1 MLLEIKNL
9 NIYFNSGGHSV
20 HAVKDLSLSVSPGE
34 TLGIVGE
41 SGSGKSVTALSVMR
55 LLTPAGMTGEIWY
68 TPNDKNINKTI
79 SSDKTSGQA
88 VNLTRL
94 PESSLRR
101 IRGAEIAMIF
111 QEPMTSLNPVIRCGP
126 QIVEA
131 ILQHRDVSQAWAQE
145 EVLAL
150 FERVKLPDP
159 KRIFRAFPHELSGG
173 QKQRI
178 MIAMAMSGR
187 PALLLAD
194 EPTTALDVTVQQS
207 ILELMREWQAETNL
221 SMIFISHDL
230 GVIAEIADRVAV
242 MQAGEMIETGAVDQ
256 ILRRPQHP
264 YTKGLV
270 ACRPSL
276 QRKLHRLP
284 TIADFAE
291 NAVFEARVITKTET
305 ERRHQELYSHTPL
318 LEVKNLEVR
327 YPGKK
332 NWLGRPVEWLPAV
345 DRLSFDLYPG
355 EIFGLAGESGCG
367 KTTLGRAICRFLP
380 AHEGVIKYRGLNLG
394 HLSEQDF
401 RPLRRE
407 IQMVFQ
413 DPYASLNP
421 RMTIGQTLLEPME
434 RHRLYANKRQRREKV
449 AELLHTVGL
458 ESSHADRYPRAFSGG
473 QRQRICLARALALH
487 PKLLICDEMVSSLD
501 VSVQA
506 TILNLLLDL
515 RERFGLSYLFIS
527 HDLSVI
533 KQMCDRLLVMN
544 CGKAEATGFPENLF
558 ENPPTEYVRKLIGA
572 VPG

>member
-9 NIYFNSGGHSV
+9 NIHFQSGDASV
-20 HAVKDLSLSVSPGE
+20 HAVKDLSLGVSAGE

-55 LLTPAGMTGEIWY
+55 LLPPAKITGEIIWH
-68 TPNDKNINKTI
+68 
-79 SSDKTSGQA
+79 SSDASTKNGAVAPTDLMQA
-88 VNLTRL
+88 
-94 PESSLRR
+94 PESRLRR

-131 ILQHRDVSQAWAQE
+131 ILQHRKVSQAAAQA

-178 MIAMAMSGR
+178 MFAMAMSGK

-194 EPTTALDVTVQQS
+194 EPTTALDVTVQKS
-207 ILELMREWQAETNL
+207 ILELMREWREEAGL

-230 GVIAEIADRVAV
+230 GVISEIADRVAV
-242 MQAGEMIETGAVDQ
+242 MQAGEIVETGPANQ
-256 ILRRPQHP
+256 ILRQPQHP

-276 QRKLHRLP
+276 HRKLHHLP
-284 TIADFAE
+284 TIADFSE
-291 NAVFEARVITKTET
+291 NTAFDARVVTKIET
-305 ERRHQELYSHTPL
+305 ERRHKELYAHTPI

-327 YPGKK
+327 YPGRK
-332 NWLGRPVEWLPAV
+332 NWLGRPMEWLPAV
-345 DRLSFDLYPG
+345 DQLSFDLYPG

-367 KTTLGRAICRFLP
+367 KTTLGRAICRFAP
-380 AHEGVIKYRGLNLG
+380 VHSGIIKYRGLDLG
-394 HLSEQDF
+394 SLPERDF

-434 RHRLYANKRQRREKV
+434 MHRLYANSRQRREKV

-458 ESSHADRYPRAFSGG
+458 EPGHADRYPRAFSGG

-487 PKLLICDEMVSSLD
+487 PKLLVCDEIVSSLD

-515 RERFGLSYLFIS
+515 RERFGLTYLFIS

-544 CGKAEATGFPENLF
+544 RGKAEAIGFPEDIF
-558 ENPPTEYVRKLIGA
+558 ENPPTGYVQKLIGA
-572 VPG
+572 VPGEIKTG

>member
-9 NIYFNSGGHSV
+9 NIYFNSGGTSV
-20 HAVKDLSLSVSPGE
+20 HAVKDLSLSVLPGE
-34 TLGIVGE
+34 TLGLVGE

-55 LLTPAGMTGEIWY
+55 LLYPANMSGEIWY
-68 TPNDKNINKTI
+68 TPGATDKSDA
-79 SSDKTSGQA
+79 SSSSAQKVD
-88 VNLTRL
+88 LMHL
-94 PESSLRR
+94 PESRLRR
-101 IRGAEIAMIF
+101 IRGAEVAMIF
-111 QEPMTSLNPVIRCGP
+111 QEPMTSLNPVIRCGH

-131 ILQHRDVSQAWAQE
+131 IRQHRNISQTAAQA

-159 KRIFRAFPHELSGG
+159 NRIFRAFPHELSGG

-194 EPTTALDVTVQQS
+194 EPTTALDVTVQKS
-207 ILELMREWQAETNL
+207 ILELMREWRDEAGL

-230 GVIAEIADRVAV
+230 GVISEIADRVAV
-242 MQAGEMIETGAVDQ
+242 MQTGEIVETGPVDQ

-264 YTKGLV
+264 YTQGLV

-276 QRKLHRLP
+276 HRKLHRLP
-284 TIADFAE
+284 VIADFSE
-291 NAVFEARVITKTET
+291 NATFHARVVTKAET
-305 ERRHQELYSHTPL
+305 ARRHAELYAHTPI

-327 YPGKK
+327 FPGRKD
-332 NWLGRPVEWLPAV
+332 WLGRPVEWIPAV
-345 DRLSFDLYPG
+345 DRLSFDMYPG

-380 AHEGVIKYRGLNLG
+380 AQRGTITYRGLHLG
-394 HLSEQDF
+394 NLSERDF

-434 RHRLYANKRQRREKV
+434 THRLYANKRQRREKM

-458 ESSHADRYPRAFSGG
+458 EPSHADRYPRAFSGG
-473 QRQRICLARALALH
+473 QRQRICLARALALQ
-487 PKLLICDEMVSSLD
+487 PKLLICDEIVSSLD

-506 TILNLLLDL
+506 TILNLLFDL
-515 RERFGLSYLFIS
+515 RAGFGLSYLFIS
-527 HDLSVI
+527 HDLSVM
-533 KQMCDRLLVMN
+533 KQMCDRLLIMN
-544 CGKAEATGFPENLF
+544 RGKTETIGFPEDIF
-558 ENPPTEYVRKLIGA
+558 EHPANEYVRKLIGA
-572 VPG
+572 VPGE

>member
-9 NIYFNSGGHSV
+9 NIHFHSGDASV
-20 HAVKDLSLSVSPGE
+20 HAVKNLSLNVSPGE

-41 SGSGKSVTALSVMR
+41 SGSGKSVTALSIMR
-55 LLTPAGMTGEIWY
+55 LLPAAKVSGEIWWRHSGGS
-68 TPNDKNINKTI
+68 TKNKTASAI
-79 SSDKTSGQA
+79 DLMQ
-88 VNLTRL
+88 L
-94 PESSLRR
+94 PESGMRR
-101 IRGAEIAMIF
+101 IRGAQIAMIF

-131 ILQHRDVSQAWAQE
+131 IHQHRNVSHEAAQA
-145 EVLAL
+145 EVLSL
-150 FERVKLPDP
+150 FERVNLPDP

-178 MIAMAMSGR
+178 MIAMAMSGK

-194 EPTTALDVTVQQS
+194 EPTTALDVTVQKS
-207 ILELMREWQAETNL
+207 ILELMRQWRDEAGL

-230 GVIAEIADRVAV
+230 GVISEIADRVAV
-242 MQAGEMIETGAVDQ
+242 MQAGEIVETGPVDQ
-256 ILRRPQHP
+256 ILYRPQHP
-264 YTKGLV
+264 YTKGLL

-276 QRKLHRLP
+276 HRKLHRLP
-284 TIADFAE
+284 TVDDFSE
-291 NAVFEARVITKTET
+291 NTAFEPRVVTKTET
-305 ERRHQELYSHTPL
+305 EQRHTALYAHTPI
-318 LEVKNLEVR
+318 LEVKNLDVQYPVR
-327 YPGKK
+327 RD
-332 NWLGRPVEWLPAV
+332 WIGRPAEWLPAV
-345 DRLSFDLYPG
+345 DSLSFDMYPG

-367 KTTLGRAICRFLP
+367 KTTLGRAVCRF
-380 AHEGVIKYRGLNLG
+380 AAVQGGVIKYRGLDLG
-394 HLSEQDF
+394 NLSEQDF

-434 RHRLYANKRQRREKV
+434 MHRLYANNRQRREKV
-449 AELLHTVGL
+449 AELLQTVGL
-458 ESSHADRYPRAFSGG
+458 EAGHADRYPRAFSGG

-487 PKLLICDEMVSSLD
+487 PKLLICDEIVSSLD

-515 RERFGLSYLFIS
+515 RERFGLTYLFIS

-544 CGKAEATGFPENLF
+544 RGKAEAIGFPEDLF
-558 ENPPTEYVRKLIGA
+558 KNPPTEYVRKLIGA
-572 VPG
+572 VPGEGL